1 VPFRV
6 RIADPAHPITK
17 GMSDFGIKDET
28 YRNIYV
34 RPDVHVLL
42 TTDEPTNES
51 RIGWTLRYGNSP
63 IVYLQLGHGRDAYEN
78 PNFRRLVERS
88 IRWVT
93 GRLEN

>member
-1 VPFRV
+1 
-6 RIADPAHPITK
+6 
-17 GMSDFGIKDET
+17 MSDFDIKDET

-93 GRLEN
+93 GRLED